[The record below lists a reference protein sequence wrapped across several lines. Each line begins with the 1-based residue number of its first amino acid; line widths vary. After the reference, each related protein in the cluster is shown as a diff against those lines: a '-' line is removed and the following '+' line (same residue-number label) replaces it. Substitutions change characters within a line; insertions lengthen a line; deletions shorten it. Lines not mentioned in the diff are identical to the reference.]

1 MTDRYGHPRQSIFNR
16 RHASAAASV
25 AYSTSQHPPP
35 PAAQQP
41 QQPPPL
47 SAQTRPIAQPPNAP
61 GRALFRSQ
69 LTRRPPPKH
78 GLHGGVDADGD
89 TVVADEEDQDGE
101 GIVVR
106 DLNGDFELEE
116 PPSLVVDD
124 PEEIVLDMRQENE
137 SEFCIYGVLHA
148 VRV

>member
-35 PAAQQP
+35 SPAQQP
-41 QQPPPL
+41 QPP
-47 SAQTRPIAQPPNAP
+47 AQTRPIAQPPNAP
-61 GRALFRSQ
+61 SRALFRSQ

-78 GLHGGVDADGD
+78 GLDGVVNADGD
-89 TVVADEEDQDGE
+89 TVVADEEDQDAD

-106 DLNGDFELEE
+106 NLNGEFELEE

-137 SEFCIYGVLHA
+137 SECCVCCM
-148 VRV
+148 